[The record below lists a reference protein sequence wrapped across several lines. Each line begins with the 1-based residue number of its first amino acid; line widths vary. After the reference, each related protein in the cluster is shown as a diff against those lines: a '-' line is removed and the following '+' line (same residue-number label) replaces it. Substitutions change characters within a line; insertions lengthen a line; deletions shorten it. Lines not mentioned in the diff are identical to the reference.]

1 MVWFNV
7 RRVLLAVL
15 LLGVLTPC
23 AFGAVTSVSISPS
36 NPEQGDVLRINIEA
50 APGEDVAV
58 SLDYSGDA
66 PVSGGEYEIILYDV
80 VIPKKP
86 NRFSARV
93 SGVDNLIVRVKRL
106 DPLPLPWLGIQK
118 DANDNGVASLSQ
130 SGIPAGTYHI
140 KVLGDALNGRDSI
153 DLSFSADIT
162 LTMDSDGEYS
172 YSYDTSNIPP
182 GTIVVDVGGETDTI
196 TLRSSGGS
204 GGGSSGGGVVVPSP
218 DADFT
223 VSGERLVGEVLSF
236 DASDSEAGTGYISS
250 YGWSYGDGET
260 GSGVRSSHVFSE
272 PGEYQI
278 RLTIKN
284 SYNVE
289 DTKSLTL
296 VVEEIPNSAPVV
308 SGGGIRGCLVG
319 HVLGFS
325 SQSSDPDGMI
335 VEYLWDFGD
344 GVTGSGKRV
353 EHSWGSSGSYVVN
366 HTVVDDRGASAS
378 VYYSVEVEDVDV
390 VLSREVIIESSL
402 FQYFGDFGA
411 SITGTGN
418 NTRLYLFE
426 HGSNPGG
433 VSLPLGQMGAILDIV
448 VADPDS
454 VTWPLYFEVDY
465 DSGLVDNVTE
475 TSLGLYYF
483 SDGVWGR
490 CVRTGVDVE
499 RGVVWANLTR
509 GELTG
514 SPLTIGVIEP
524 LPYYSTHSV
533 SLSSSRFEEGEPVSV
548 VFNVTNSGDRSGN
561 LVSLVYL
568 DDEAVASRTV
578 HLEAGESKLVTVS
591 FPAPMRGMHLVRVGD
606 DMVSLTVTPPTV
618 SDLVCFVE
626 SNATL
631 VEPGD
636 VVSIRYLVANQGNR
650 TAAGFACVL
659 TVDGL
664 RVSSTRVDELVP
676 GGNESWVY
684 DWIIDG
690 EGEFSVV
697 YSVDVDAVVFELVE
711 ENNSDS
717 LVLVSERPFPVMSVI
732 VVVFFGLVGFYF
744 WRNGSIDWFI
754 DNLQKRY

>member
-15 LLGVLTPC
+15 LLSVLTPC
-23 AFGAVTSVSISPS
+23 AHGAVTDFSILPS
-36 NPEQGDVLRINIEA
+36 NPEQGDVLRIDIEA

-58 SLDYSGDA
+58 SLDYSGDTT
-66 PVSGGEYEIILYDV
+66 VENEKFEIILNRLL
-80 VIPKKP
+80 IPDGP
-86 NRFSARV
+86 NKFKAQAI
-93 SGVDNLIVRVKRL
+93 GVKYLNLYPEKS
-106 DPLPLPWLGIQK
+106 LPLYLQIK
-118 DANDNGVASLSQ
+118 ADEDGVAKISKSVP
-130 SGIPAGTYHI
+130 SGTYNI
-140 KVLGDALNGRDSI
+140 KLVGRALPGVNRV

-162 LTMDSDGEYS
+162 LTMDGDGEYS

-182 GTIVVDVGGETDTI
+182 GTIEVDVGGETETI

-204 GGGSSGGGVVVPSP
+204 GGSSGGGVVIPSP

-223 VSGERLVGEVLSF
+223 VSGERLVGEIVSF
-236 DASDSEAGTGYISS
+236 DASSSEPGTGYISS
-250 YGWSYGDGET
+250 YSWSFGDGET
-260 GSGVRSSHVFSE
+260 GSG
-272 PGEYQI
+272 
-278 RLTIKN
+278 
-284 SYNVE
+284 VE

-296 VVEEIPNSAPVV
+296 VVEEVPNSAPVV
-308 SGGGIRGCLVG
+308 SGGGVRGCLVG

-325 SQSSDPDGMI
+325 SQSSDPDGEI

-344 GVTGSGKRV
+344 GATGSGKRV
-353 EHSWGSSGSYVVN
+353 EHSWGSIGSFVVN

-411 SITGTGN
+411 SITATGN

-426 HGSNPGG
+426 HDSNPGG
-433 VSLPLGQMGAILDIV
+433 VSLPLGQMGPVLDIV

-465 DSGLVDNVTE
+465 DSGFVDNVTE

-499 RGVVWANLTR
+499 RGVVWANLTW
-509 GELTG
+509 GELSG
-514 SPLTIGVIEP
+514 SPLTVGVIEP
-524 LPYYSTHSV
+524 LPYYSTQSV
-533 SLSSSRFEEGEPVSV
+533 SLSSSRFEEGESVSV

-561 LVSLVYL
+561 LVSLVFL

-606 DMVSLTVTPPTV
+606 DIVSLTVTPPTV
-618 SDLVCFVE
+618 PDLVCFVE
-626 SNATL
+626 SNVSL

-636 VVSIRYLVANQGNR
+636 AVSIRYLVVNQGNR

-664 RVSSTRVDELVP
+664 RVSSTRVTELMP

-684 DWIIDG
+684 DWVVDG
-690 EGEFSVV
+690 TGEFSVA
-697 YSVDVDAVVFELVE
+697 YEVDVDDDVGELDE
-711 ENNSDS
+711 SNNSDGF
-717 LVLVSERPFPVMSVI
+717 VLVSEEPFPLVSVVAI
-732 VVVFFGLVGFYF
+732 VCFVGLAALYYRHYGVPS
-744 WRNGSIDWFI
+744 WVK
-754 DNLQKRY
+754 L